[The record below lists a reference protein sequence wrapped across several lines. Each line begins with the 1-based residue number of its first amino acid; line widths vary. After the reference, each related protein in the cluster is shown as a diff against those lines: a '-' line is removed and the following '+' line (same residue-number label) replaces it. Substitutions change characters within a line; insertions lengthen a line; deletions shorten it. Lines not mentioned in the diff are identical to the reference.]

1 LFIVVG
7 RKDEDTT
14 GVIGSRNSK
23 KKNSQ
28 YIGQKKN
35 DEDTTGVIGSRNSKK
50 KKKEQKKKKK
60 KKKKKNQYIGKRKLT
75 NNIVQNTV
83 QKTKDR
89 ATRTPHETEGKIRYS
104 GRVIC
109 SCSTCGTRRVTLGT
123 HPVKSL
129 E

>member
-35 DEDTTGVIGSRNSKK
+35 DEDTTGVIGSRNSMHTT
-50 KKKEQKKKKK
+50 Q
-60 KKKKKNQYIGKRKLT
+60 RKYFF
-75 NNIVQNTV
+75 NF
-83 QKTKDR
+83 
-89 ATRTPHETEGKIRYS
+89 
-104 GRVIC
+104 C
-109 SCSTCGTRRVTLGT
+109 MF
-123 HPVKSL
+123 
-129 E
+129 

>member
-50 KKKEQKKKKK
+50 KKKEQKKKK

>member
-14 GVIGSRNSK
+14 GVIGSRSSK

-50 KKKEQKKKKK
+50 KKKKKKKK
-60 KKKKKNQYIGKRKLT
+60 KSNQYIG
-75 NNIVQNTV
+75 
-83 QKTKDR
+83 QKKTDKQYCTKYC
-89 ATRTPHETEGKIRYS
+89 TEN
-104 GRVIC
+104 
-109 SCSTCGTRRVTLGT
+109 
-123 HPVKSL
+123 
-129 E
+129 

>member
-23 KKNSQ
+23 KK
-28 YIGQKKN
+28 KKN
-35 DEDTTGVIGSRNSKK
+35 NNN
-50 KKKEQKKKKK
+50 
-60 KKKKKNQYIGKRKLT
+60 NQYIAKRKLT

-109 SCSTCGTRRVTLGT
+109 SCSTCGIRRVTLGT
-123 HPVKSL
+123 HPVMNL

>member
-1 LFIVVG
+1 MFIVVG

-50 KKKEQKKKKK
+50 KKKEQKKKK

>member
-35 DEDTTGVIGSRNSKK
+35 DEDTTGVIGSRNS
-50 KKKEQKKKKK
+50 KKKK